1 MLDTETVTAHE
12 DSSALSSLLPQPPIA
27 ALATTVSGLYTAGS
41 EELRVDVDGKYPLMT
56 ASGSLPISRVQRL
69 YWVARL
75 KKTTTNVWR
84 GGIFY
89 KQPTTTALPYT
100 MVEIRVTPGVIPSGM
115 SAKATFTGAGVPA
128 RVMTYAFRSPY
139 FHTVEF
145 EFDAELNITPELSIQ
160 THAHPN
166 HPATIASETLSIQTV
181 YQRAGFRVS
190 TSPNPSLIPAP
201 PGTTWSD
208 MEMHDA
214 MTAFWSRFSASA
226 KWAMWV
232 LFARRHETGAS
243 LGGIMFDDIGPNHR
257 QGTALFYDSFISN
270 APAGEANPG
279 PWVSRMRF
287 WTAVHEMGHAFNLA
301 HSWQKALG
309 TPWVPLANEPE
320 ARSYMNYPYNVQ
332 GGETSFFSNFE
343 YRFGNSELL
352 FMRHAPEKFVRMGD
366 ADWFDHHAFEE
377 TTRHPAPPLSLEVRF
392 NRPRAV
398 YEFLEPVVAEL
409 KLKNI
414 SNRPQAVNGNALT
427 TLDGITLAIK
437 REGSAAKQYLPY
449 ARYCMSPAP
458 TVLQPGE
465 SLYGS
470 VFITAG
476 LNGIDVAEPGRY
488 VLQAALHQA
497 DGDIVS
503 APAMLRIA
511 RPQEYDEEVIAQDF
525 FTDAVGRVLAF
536 DGSHVLRTA
545 TDTLRQVA
553 DRLPNRRVAR
563 HALIPLGLSVMA
575 PAQVL
580 DIDGAIE
587 PLLEGVERQK
597 IIRIVPDNP
606 DQARADLSKALLGAD
621 AALAAESLGHVD
633 YKIYVDDLTDLL
645 ADQGD
650 RKAAANVQKSL
661 RTVLGGRKVA
671 SHVLSQVDARIAA
684 LQPREAAAAV

>member
-1 MLDTETVTAHE
+1 
-12 DSSALSSLLPQPPIA
+12 
-27 ALATTVSGLYTAGS
+27 
-41 EELRVDVDGKYPLMT
+41 
-56 ASGSLPISRVQRL
+56 
-69 YWVARL
+69 
-75 KKTTTNVWR
+75 
-84 GGIFY
+84 
-89 KQPTTTALPYT
+89 
-100 MVEIRVTPGVIPSGM
+100 
-115 SAKATFTGAGVPA
+115 
-128 RVMTYAFRSPY
+128 
-139 FHTVEF
+139 
-145 EFDAELNITPELSIQ
+145 
-160 THAHPN
+160 
-166 HPATIASETLSIQTV
+166 
-181 YQRAGFRVS
+181 
-190 TSPNPSLIPAP
+190 
-201 PGTTWSD
+201 
-208 MEMHDA
+208 MHDA

-427 TLDGITLAIK
+427 TLDWITLAIK

-563 HALIPLGLSVMA
+563 HALIPLGLSVME

-645 ADQGD
+645 ADRGE
-650 RKAAANVQKSL
+650 RKEAANVQKSL
-661 RTVLGGRKVA
+661 RAVLGARKVA
-671 SHVLSQVDARIAA
+671 SRVLSQVDARIAA